1 MESLGFA
8 AGRYTLAPLSG
19 LRRLVA
25 QRLTDAARDIP
36 HYSVTAH
43 VSAAPLLAAQGAYNR
58 DHMPRASIND
68 FVVAAAARALVDV
81 PALNTSFTSYGMVRH
96 KHADICVAVAIEGG
110 IITPIIRA
118 AETCTL
124 SEIIA
129 VSRDLVMRA
138 RNRRLKPDEYHGGTF
153 CISNLGM
160 YGVSSFTSIL
170 NPPQGAILSVG
181 SIEDRAVPVEGVLA
195 ILPMISVT
203 LTCDHRVIDG
213 AVAAQWLRSFKAAV
227 AAPRDG
233 P

>member
-1 MESLGFA
+1 MGFA

-43 VSAAPLLAAQGAYNR
+43 LCAAPLLAAQAAHNK
-58 DHMPRASIND
+58 DHTYRASIND
-68 FVVAAAARALVDV
+68 YLVAAAARALVGV
-81 PALNTSFTSYGMVRH
+81 PALNASFTSYGVVQH
-96 KHADICVAVAIEGG
+96 KHADISIAVAIEGG

-118 AETCTL
+118 AETRSL

-138 RNRRLKPDEYHGGTF
+138 RSRRLKPDEYNGGTF

-170 NPPQGAILSVG
+170 NAPQGAILSVG
-181 SIEDRAVPVEGVLA
+181 SIEDRAMPLEGVLA
-195 ILPMISVT
+195 ILPMMSVT

-213 AVAAQWLRSFKAAV
+213 AVAARWLQSFKAAV
-227 AAPRDG
+227 ASPRDSQ
-233 P
+233 